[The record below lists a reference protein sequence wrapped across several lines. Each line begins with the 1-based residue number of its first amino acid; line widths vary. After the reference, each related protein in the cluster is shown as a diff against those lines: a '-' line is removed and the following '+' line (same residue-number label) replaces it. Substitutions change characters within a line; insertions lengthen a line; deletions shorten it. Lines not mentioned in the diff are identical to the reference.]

1 MNTYQNICAYTYKL
15 AERDRVFFMRFYW
28 PCLWTCIMGEIFRLL
43 GTYLFIR
50 IYIYIHAPHSL
61 TQSTRT
67 HNHTHLCM
75 HKYVF
80 ACSYVRVRGAYMCP
94 SLACCHK
101 LRASSDRSKAF
112 DSMRPDIS
120 WAYYIQ
126 YTMHACKTDSGM
138 YILYIH
144 ERFDYRSGGLLLSNR
159 IGSSV
164 SIALLQRNR
173 SWKEVKG
180 WNAKARLLC
189 RDACGHV
196 MECDAISHLLN
207 GKSCDH
213 AVQFS
218 MTHMRACFFYPVYSY

>member
-43 GTYLFIR
+43 GTSLFIR

-101 LRASSDRSKAF
+101 LRASSDRSIPLWF
-112 DSMRPDIS
+112 DETWHIMSLLYTVYDACMQNRQRNVHIVYTRTF
-120 WAYYIQ
+120 WLQIGRAAVIQ
-126 YTMHACKTDSGM
+126 P
-138 YILYIH
+138 
-144 ERFDYRSGGLLLSNR
+144 NR
-159 IGSSV
+159 I
-164 SIALLQRNR
+164 
-173 SWKEVKG
+173 
-180 WNAKARLLC
+180 
-189 RDACGHV
+189 
-196 MECDAISHLLN
+196 IS
-207 GKSCDH
+207 
-213 AVQFS
+213 
-218 MTHMRACFFYPVYSY
+218 FYSATSKK